1 MAVLEKIRVK
11 MGAFITILIGIA
23 LVGFIINW
31 DDLARVISSDNNMG
45 KIDGTTISYEDFNS
59 KLETL
64 KGIYGR
70 ADEQAQ
76 ENMNNAAWQELN
88 TWILGSTFVGVSV

>member
-45 KIDGTTISYEDFNS
+45 KID
-59 KLETL
+59 
-64 KGIYGR
+64 
-70 ADEQAQ
+70 
-76 ENMNNAAWQELN
+76 
-88 TWILGSTFVGVSV
+88 